1 MRATYFQLHQAHN
14 ALRIWGTL
22 GQDCQILK
30 YCLICLHMKFCTFCG
45 MGTGRLQL
53 PFAVPFCGMTSYGLM
68 GWNRALQKNKF
79 SGSDF
84 FAHAWTASNPLKI
97 DMWIELGV
105 FSAMWLWKAD
115 ERKPRRPHIG
125 HIGRPQRLRKTSPLR
140 NSSSQ
145 SSGVKTDA
153 LTIVPQDPCLRG
165 PSYSLSE
172 LAAKGWGL
180 VWRPCQRLPR
190 HSGSSSLA
198 SNASRRLRRRLLRHS
213 GRFPRSFLVASE
225 SNVRQ

>member
-1 MRATYFQLHQAHN
+1 
-14 ALRIWGTL
+14 
-22 GQDCQILK
+22 
-30 YCLICLHMKFCTFCG
+30 MKFCTFCG

-53 PFAVPFCGMTSYGLM
+53 PFAVPFCGMTSSYGLM
-68 GWNRALQKNKF
+68 QK
-79 SGSDF
+79 SGFAEKQFFRLRFF
-84 FAHAWTASNPLKI
+84 FAHRTGSFLCEVIVK
-97 DMWIELGV
+97 GR
-105 FSAMWLWKAD
+105 
-115 ERKPRRPHIG
+115 RKETKKTTYWPYWQT
-125 HIGRPQRLRKTSPLR
+125 QRLRKTSPLR
-140 NSSSQ
+140 SSSSQ

-180 VWRPCQRLPR
+180 VWRPCQRLLR

-213 GRFPRSFLVASE
+213 GRFPKSFLVASE
-225 SNVRQ
+225 SHVRQ

>member
-1 MRATYFQLHQAHN
+1 
-14 ALRIWGTL
+14 
-22 GQDCQILK
+22 
-30 YCLICLHMKFCTFCG
+30 

-84 FAHAWTASNPLKI
+84 FCTCLDCFQSTQDLYVDRTGSFLRDVIVK
-97 DMWIELGV
+97 GR
-105 FSAMWLWKAD
+105 
-115 ERKPRRPHIG
+115 RKETKKTTYWSY
-125 HIGRPQRLRKTSPLR
+125 IGRPQRLRKTSPLR

-165 PSYSLSE
+165 PSYSLS
-172 LAAKGWGL
+172 LSLWAGCKGL
-180 VWRPCQRLPR
+180 L
-190 HSGSSSLA
+190 SGWFWFTALA
-198 SNASRRLRRRLLRHS
+198 SN
-213 GRFPRSFLVASE
+213 V
-225 SNVRQ
+225 

>member
-1 MRATYFQLHQAHN
+1 
-14 ALRIWGTL
+14 
-22 GQDCQILK
+22 
-30 YCLICLHMKFCTFCG
+30 MKFCTFCG

-68 GWNRALQKNKF
+68 GWNRALQKNNF

-84 FAHAWTASNPLKI
+84 FLH
-97 DMWIELGV
+97 IELGI
-105 FSAMWLWKAD
+105 FSAKWLWKAD

-125 HIGRPQRLRKTSPLR
+125 HIGRPQSRLRKTSPLR

-180 VWRPCQRLPR
+180 VWRPCQRLLR

-198 SNASRRLRRRLLRHS
+198 SNASQRLRRRLLRHS
-213 GRFPRSFLVASE
+213 GRFPKSFLVASACL
-225 SNVRQ
+225 QIPCGYDFPWLC

>member
-1 MRATYFQLHQAHN
+1 
-14 ALRIWGTL
+14 
-22 GQDCQILK
+22 
-30 YCLICLHMKFCTFCG
+30 
-45 MGTGRLQL
+45 
-53 PFAVPFCGMTSYGLM
+53 M
-68 GWNRALQKNKF
+68 GWELEGCNCPLRFLFVEWLLMALWDEIGLCRKTIFQAPI
-79 SGSDF
+79 F
-84 FAHAWTASNPLKI
+84 FLH
-97 DMWIELGV
+97 IELGV
-105 FSAMWLWKAD
+105 FSAKWLWKAD

-180 VWRPCQRLPR
+180 VWRPCQRLLR

-213 GRFPRSFLVASE
+213 GRFPRAFLVASE

>member
-1 MRATYFQLHQAHN
+1 
-14 ALRIWGTL
+14 
-22 GQDCQILK
+22 
-30 YCLICLHMKFCTFCG
+30 MKFCTFCG

-53 PFAVPFCGMTSYGLM
+53 PFAVPFCGMTSSYGLM
-68 GWNRALQKNKF
+68 QK
-79 SGSDF
+79 SGFAEKQFFRLRFF

-97 DMWIELGV
+97 YMWIELGV

-198 SNASRRLRRRLLRHS
+198 SNASRHS